1 MNPFKGLEKLS
12 RDHAERHNIAAL
24 LFGAPLPV
32 NVGHR
37 RFTITFEPRRSR
49 YPVRLH
55 GHASGQPLQLDLDAQ
70 ALLPELARRSLEA
83 SGAHACKLIVD
94 ACEDWF
100 CALEGLFGFA
110 LEVTRV
116 SFDALPDAGAYGL
129 AVTHV
134 QSGRMASVSFHCE
147 AIDRWLRRR
156 SQPPADLRAL
166 ARRIVVPLPVCLA
179 GPTLSVE
186 RMRRIRTGD
195 ALVIDKNFYYLRVPL
210 RSGTQRICLKT
221 VGDQIV
227 LDRPLENDRE
237 PVTELTSE
245 FIPIDALTFTF
256 DAMIGS
262 LRISLE
268 ELSRLRSGSLV
279 SLQISVRER
288 AVTLLCQGL
297 PFAHA
302 ELVDIDDVLAVRIT
316 SMLQTSNGD
325 ATS

>member
-1 MNPFKGLEKLS
+1 MNPFKGLERLT

-32 NVGHR
+32 SVGQR
-37 RFTITFEPRRSR
+37 RFTIAFEPRRSR

-83 SGAHACKLIVD
+83 SGAHACKLILD

-110 LEVTRV
+110 LDVTRV
-116 SFDALPDAGAYGL
+116 SYDAVPDPGAYGI

-147 AIDRWLRRR
+147 AVDRWLRRR
-156 SQPPADLRAL
+156 PHPPADLRAL

-179 GPTLSVE
+179 GPTLSVA

-195 ALVIDKNFYYLRVPL
+195 ALVIDKNLYYLRVPL

-221 VGDQIV
+221 IGDQIV

-316 SMLQTSNGD
+316 SMLQPTNGD